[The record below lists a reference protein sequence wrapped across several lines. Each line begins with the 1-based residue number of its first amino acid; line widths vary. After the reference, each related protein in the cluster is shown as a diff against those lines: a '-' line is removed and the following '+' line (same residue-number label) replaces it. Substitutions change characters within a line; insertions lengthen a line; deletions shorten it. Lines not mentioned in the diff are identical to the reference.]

1 MLSSDIRNTTLL
13 DLAMS
18 TDIDRTQHYD
28 MAAGIMLSW
37 MILGH
42 IASHASFEC
51 ELLRTLGQQLS
62 FFMPWFFY
70 KSGRFHHSKPL
81 SIVVKSGYSKLI
93 VPFIVYSI
101 IGQIIYYLCLVVEHN
116 ITFRSYVYQPLRS
129 LFVTEC
135 LPGNGALWFLV
146 VLFFVKILADI
157 IIHKVH
163 PLSPIFLGIII
174 AFTCYMSGVSWL
186 PCLIPNVAAGLAFYV
201 MGYWLRD
208 YENSVWTII
217 VCLVVYVL
225 MTIYGYPSIY
235 FHHNTASSAVT
246 YLLYFP
252 ASVSGIILLNN
263 VCRILS
269 PVINRNIFKW
279 IGRNAMNLYGV
290 HWIILVLFRLFVL
303 DIFKAKNTMIIFTIY
318 VIAMVILLPIFNTL
332 INKVKANRG
341 SLQAF

>member
-1 MLSSDIRNTTLL
+1 
-13 DLAMS
+13 
-18 TDIDRTQHYD
+18 
-28 MAAGIMLSW
+28 MLSW

-42 IASHASFEC
+42 IASHAGFEC

-70 KSGRFHHSKPL
+70 KSGRFYHSKPL
-81 SIVVKSGYSKLI
+81 SIVIKSGYSKLI

-101 IGQIIYYLCLVVEHN
+101 IGQIIYCLCLVVEHN

-163 PLSPIFLGIII
+163 PLSPILLGIII
-174 AFTCYMSGVSWL
+174 AFACFMSGVSWL

-235 FHHNTASSAVT
+235 FHHNTASSTVS

-263 VCRILS
+263 ICRIVS
-269 PVINRNIFKW
+269 PFLKRSIYRW
-279 IGRNAMNLYGV
+279 IGQNAMNLYVV
-290 HWIILVLFRLFVL
+290 HWIILVLLRLFVL
-303 DIFKAKNTMIIFTIY
+303 DIFKVQNTFVVFATY
-318 VIAMVILLPIFNTL
+318 VITMVILLPIFNGL
-332 INKVKANRG
+332 VNKVKTNRS
-341 SLQAF
+341 SLQAI